1 MRYRALLIT
10 GLGTLIGAFLATD
23 APAANWEQLL
33 QKLYP
38 AAKKEGGIIFNTERN
53 MEVGGKEGVEKFQKR
68 FPGVKVI
75 FNGLAGSKLP
85 SRLIAESMAGRVSID
100 AFRSDPVRAEPL
112 AEKDLL
118 MTVNPKELTDQ
129 PLRGTFFKNRFFKT
143 SDHITNFACNTDFVS
158 AANRPKRYE
167 DLLDPRWE
175 KKLVLDARGGQIAHL
190 MANGIWTKERF
201 WDFVRR
207 LKNQKPLWTSRNTEA
222 MAKLTAGEGYIGTGS
237 YAAIEELKKQGA
249 PVDFLFLSPSLAQVR
264 GVSIVKGS
272 PHPNAAKLFLGWLL
286 SPEGIQAMD
295 KMGVGTVT
303 PGTTIYKKVKAAKA
317 DIFYEDTFDKI
328 AKRDGLEEEI
338 TKEWG
343 VLK

>member
-1 MRYRALLIT
+1 MKYRIVFLGGLIT
-10 GLGTLIGAFLATD
+10 AIGMSMVTEAR
-23 APAANWEQLL
+23 AANWEQLL

-38 AAKKEGGIIFNTERN
+38 AAKKEGGLVFNTERN

-68 FPGVKVI
+68 FPGVKIV

-85 SRLIAESMAGRVSID
+85 AQLIAESRAGRVSID

-118 MTVNPKELTDQ
+118 LTVNPKEITDQ
-129 PLRGTFFKNRFFKT
+129 PLRGVFFKNRFFKT

-158 AANRPKRYE
+158 SADRPKRYE

-175 KKLVLDARGGQIAHL
+175 RKLILDARGGQIAHL
-190 MANGIWTKERF
+190 MANGIWTQEKF
-201 WDFVRR
+201 LDFIRR
-207 LKNQKPLWTSRNTEA
+207 IKRQNPLWTSRNSEA
-222 MAKLTAGEGYIGTGS
+222 MAKLTSGEGHVGTGS

-264 GVSIVKGS
+264 GIAIVKGT

-286 SPEGIQAMD
+286 SPEGVQAMD
-295 KMGVGTVT
+295 KLGVGTVT
-303 PGTTIYKKVKAAKA
+303 PGTTIYKRVKAAGA
-317 DIFYEDTFDKI
+317 DIFFEDTMEKI
-328 AKRDGLEEEI
+328 NKRDNLEELI